1 MDLTWFK
8 EIVPCGLA
16 EKETTSLSEQLNRN
30 ITVDEVLPQFVDSF
44 GLTFGRNMVDA
55 RESEEGQKL
64 LQEVHQVI
72 SGKIIPP

>member
-1 MDLTWFK
+1 MDLSWFK

-30 ITVDEVLPQFVDSF
+30 ITVAEVLPQFVDSF

-64 LQEVHQVI
+64 LEEVHQVI

>member
-1 MDLTWFK
+1 VDLSWFK
-8 EIVPCGLA
+8 KIVPCGLA
-16 EKETTSLSEQLNRN
+16 EKETTSLSEQLNRT